1 VVRGL
6 TGWYRAR
13 MLPNPKS
20 VLALAA
26 LALPHAAA
34 AQAPNDWE
42 NPAVFAINKEPPHAT
57 LFPYESRPLA
67 LARDPGRSAYFLDL
81 DGRWKFHWV
90 RKPADRPID
99 FYRTDFDDSAWGT
112 IPVPGNWE
120 LNGHGVPIYVNIT
133 YPFPK
138 DSPHI
143 PHDYN
148 PVGSYRTHFTV
159 PAGWSRREI
168 FLHFGSIRSAM
179 YVWVNGRQVGYSEGD
194 KVPAEFDVTAYV
206 HPGRDN
212 LLAVEMYRWSDGSY
226 LEDQD
231 FWRLSGIERPV
242 YLYASPEIH
251 IRDFSVTAGLDSAYR
266 DGLLDMHLQVKS
278 YRTAPTPGWRVTV
291 ELLDAAGHSALPAG
305 ALERPVT
312 VPADTETAVEL
323 RQSIPA
329 PLHWTAETPNLYTLV
344 ITLAD
349 TRHHPVEVLSSRVGF
364 RTVEI
369 RGGRLLVNG
378 VPILIKGVD
387 RHEHD
392 PVTGHVVSRE
402 LMRRDIQLMKEFNIN
417 AVRTSHYPND
427 PYWYDLA
434 DEYGLYLVDEADIE
448 SHGMGY
454 NPAVTL
460 GNNPVWQAAH
470 LDRTIRM
477 VERDKN
483 HPSIIIWSLGNE
495 AGNGVNFYAT
505 YRWIKQ
511 RDSTRPVQYERAE
524 LDWNTDLVVPMYPS
538 FQELVD
544 YAEHHHDRPLIMCE
558 YAHAMGNSVGNF
570 KDYWDIIKRYD
581 NLQGGFIW
589 DWVDQGIR
597 TQDSAGKVI
606 WGYGGDFGPPGTP
619 SDNNFNINGIVQP
632 DRVPHPSAFEVKHVY
647 QWIDVAPVDL
657 AAGVLEVTN
666 SYAFRRTDDVDMTW
680 TVLADGVPSDS
691 GTVVD
696 SLPLAPHERMRV
708 RVPWH
713 LSTPE
718 PGVQYYLDVRLHQ
731 RRARDLVPAGHEIA
745 FEEFRLPEGPPM
757 APVDPRTLGRLA
769 VRDSGDTV
777 VVGGTRFS
785 VRFDRMTGRL
795 TSYRYDG
802 RELIQRG
809 PSPNFWR
816 APVDNDFGAG
826 LQRTLRAWLG
836 AADSARLQDVAV
848 AGPAHGVVT
857 VTVQSTLP
865 TVSADYTTVY
875 TVLGSGDVIVD
886 DHFVPHGDSVP
897 EMFRFGMKLVVPAP
911 FSSVEWYGRG
921 PQESYWDR
929 KTAALVGRYRGT
941 VSQQFF
947 PYVRPQETGNK
958 TDVRWLA
965 LSDSSGTGLLFVGDS
980 LLSMSVLHYAITDL
994 DPGLEKGQ
1002 THSSQ
1007 LVERPEVY
1015 VNVDEQ
1021 QMGVGGTNSW
1031 GIAALPQYSLPYREY
1046 HYRFRMRGFAAADG
1060 EPDRLARIRF
1070 ARVDDR

>member
-1 VVRGL
+1 VHRIRCSLVIL
-6 TGWYRAR
+6 TAA
-13 MLPNPKS
+13 LLSPAA
-20 VLALAA
+20 VLA
-26 LALPHAAA
+26 
-34 AQAPNDWE
+34 QQPNDWE
-42 NPAVFAINKEPPHAT
+42 NPAVFAINKEPPHAAS
-57 LFPYESRPLA
+57 FPFETRALA
-67 LARDPGRSAYFLDL
+67 LGREPSRSTYFLDL

-90 RKPADRPID
+90 RKPADRPVD
-99 FYRTDFDDSAWGT
+99 FYRTDFDDSAWGE

-120 LNGHGVPIYVNIT
+120 LNGHGIPIYVNIT
-133 YPFPK
+133 YPFTK
-138 DSPHI
+138 DPPHI

-148 PVGSYRTHFTV
+148 PVGSYRTRFTV
-159 PAGWSRREI
+159 PAGWGRRQI

-179 YVWVNGRQVGYSEGD
+179 YVWVNGHRVGYSEVD
-194 KVPAEFDVTAYV
+194 KVPAEFDITSYV
-206 HPGRDN
+206 HSGADN

-242 YLYASPEIH
+242 FLYATPKIH
-251 IRDFSVTAGLDSAYR
+251 IHDFTVKAELDSAYH
-266 DGLLDMHLQVKS
+266 DGRLGVSIQLKS
-278 YRTAPTPGWRVTV
+278 YQSAPAPGWRVTV
-291 ELLDAAGHSALPAG
+291 ELLDADGASALPGGPLVGRATIAAG
-305 ALERPVT
+305 AGVAL
-312 VPADTETAVEL
+312 DL
-323 RQSIPA
+323 RQRVPT
-329 PLHWTAETPNLYTLV
+329 PRHWTAETPHLYTLV

-349 TRHHPVEVLSSRVGF
+349 ARNRPVEVLSSRVGF

-369 RGGRLLVNG
+369 RGGQLLVNG

-402 LMRRDIQLMKEFNIN
+402 LMRRDVQLMKEFNIN

-454 NPAVTL
+454 DPAVTL

-524 LDWNTDLVVPMYPS
+524 LDWNTDLFVPMYPS
-538 FQELVD
+538 FRELVD

-570 KDYWDIIKRYD
+570 QDYWDIIKRYD

-589 DWVDQGIR
+589 DWVDQGIQTR
-597 TQDSAGKVI
+597 DSAGKTI

-647 QWIDVAPVDL
+647 QSIDVTAVDL
-657 AAGVLEVTN
+657 AAGIVAVTN
-666 SYAFRRTDDVDMTW
+666 AYDFRRTDDVRMLW
-680 TVLADGVPSDS
+680 TVLADGVPIDS
-691 GTVVD
+691 GVGSD
-696 SLPLAPHERMRV
+696 SLPLAPQERMRV
-708 RVPWH
+708 TLPLPRIQ
-713 LSTPE
+713 PE
-718 PGVQYYLDVRLHQ
+718 PGVEYDLDLSFRQ
-731 RRARDLVPAGHEIA
+731 TRPRSLVPAGHEVA
-745 FEEFRLPEGPPM
+745 FEQFRLPVARPT
-757 APVDPRTLGRLA
+757 APVDPRTLGRLTL
-769 VRDSGDTV
+769 RTSGDSVIVT
-777 VVGGTRFS
+777 GTRFS
-785 VRFDRMTGRL
+785 VRFDRATGRL
-795 TSYRYDG
+795 VSYVYGG
-802 RELIQRG
+802 RELLGQG
-809 PSPNFWR
+809 PAPNFWR

-826 LQRTLRAWLG
+826 LQRKLRVWLG
-836 AADSARLQDVAV
+836 AADSAALQDVNA
-848 AGPAHGVVT
+848 AGPPDGKVT
-857 VTVQSTLP
+857 VTVRSHLP

-897 EMFRFGMKLVVPAP
+897 ELFRFGMKLVVPAP
-911 FSSVEWYGRG
+911 FSTVEWYGRG

-941 VSQQFF
+941 VSEQYF

-965 LSDSSGTGLLFVGDS
+965 LTDSSGAGLLFVGDS
-980 LLSMSVLHYAITDL
+980 LLSMSALHYTIADL

-1002 THSSQ
+1002 THSGE

-1015 VNVDEQ
+1015 VNVDER
-1021 QMGVGGTNSW
+1021 QMGVGGTDSW
-1031 GIAALPQYSLPYREY
+1031 GTPALPQYSLPYAEY
-1046 HYRFRMRGFAAADG
+1046 HYRFRMRGISARDG
-1060 EPDRLARIRF
+1060 DVDRLARIRF
-1070 ARVDDR
+1070 AGIAP

>member
-1 VVRGL
+1 VLRIRGSLVIL
-6 TGWYRAR
+6 TVGVLSPAA
-13 MLPNPKS
+13 
-20 VLALAA
+20 VLA
-26 LALPHAAA
+26 
-34 AQAPNDWE
+34 QQPNDWE

-57 LFPYESRPLA
+57 FFPFESRALA
-67 LARDPGRSAYFLDL
+67 LGRDPGRSTYFVDL
-81 DGRWKFHWV
+81 DGRWKFNWV
-90 RKPADRPID
+90 RKPADRPVD
-99 FYRTDFDDSAWGT
+99 FYRTDFDDHGWGE

-120 LNGHGVPIYVNIT
+120 LNGHGVPIYVNYT

-138 DSPHI
+138 NPPHI
-143 PHDYN
+143 PHDDN

-159 PAGWSRREI
+159 PATWDGREI

-179 YVWVNGRQVGYSEGD
+179 YVWVNGRKVGYSEVD
-194 KVPAEFDVTAYV
+194 KVPAEFDVTSYV
-206 HPGRDN
+206 HPGADN

-242 YLYASPEIH
+242 YLYATSTVH
-251 IRDFSVTAGLDSAYR
+251 VRDFSVTAGLDSAYR
-266 DGLLDMHLQVKS
+266 DGLLDVHLKVQS
-278 YRTAPTPGWRVTV
+278 YRSAPTRGWRASV
-291 ELLDAAGHSALPAG
+291 ELLDAAGRSALPAG

-312 VPADTETAVEL
+312 VPADTETGFEL
-323 RQSIPA
+323 RQRVPT
-329 PLHWTAETPNLYTLV
+329 PLHWTAETPNLYTLL
-344 ITLAD
+344 ITLTDARHD
-349 TRHHPVEVLSSRVGF
+349 TVEVLTSRVGF

-369 RGGRLLVNG
+369 RGGQLLVNG

-402 LMRRDIQLMKEFNIN
+402 LMRRDVQLMKEFNIN

-454 NPAVTL
+454 DPAVTL

-524 LDWNTDLVVPMYPS
+524 LDWNTDLFVPMYPS

-544 YAEHHHDRPLIMCE
+544 YATHHHDRPLIMCE

-570 KDYWDIIKRYD
+570 QDYWDIIKRYD

-597 TQDSAGKVI
+597 TRDSAGTVI

-632 DRVPHPSAFEVKHVY
+632 DRVPHPSAYEVKHVY

-657 AAGVLEVTN
+657 AAGVLDVTN
-666 SYAFRRTDDVDMTW
+666 AYDFRRTDDVDMTW
-680 TVLADGVPSDS
+680 TLLADGVPLDS
-691 GTVVD
+691 GVAQD
-696 SLPLAPHERMRV
+696 SLPLAPRERMRV
-708 RVPWH
+708 TIP
-713 LSTPE
+713 LPAIDPA
-718 PGVQYYLDVRLHQ
+718 PGVEYSLQVRFHQ
-731 RRARDLVPAGHEIA
+731 RRARGLVPAGHEIA
-745 FEEFRLPEGPPM
+745 SEEFRLPATRPRLS
-757 APVDPRTLGRLA
+757 VDPHTLPRLTLRRA
-769 VRDSGDTV
+769 GDTV
-777 VVGGTRFS
+777 IVSGKRFA
-785 VRFDRMTGRL
+785 VRFDRTTGRM
-795 TSYRYDG
+795 TSYAYDG
-802 RELIQRG
+802 HELLAQG
-809 PSPNFWR
+809 PVPNFWR
-816 APVDNDFGAG
+816 APDDNDFGAN
-826 LQRTLRAWLG
+826 LQRTLRVWLG
-836 AADSARLQDVAV
+836 APDSAVLESVDA
-848 AGPAHGVVT
+848 AGPTGGAVT
-857 VTVQSTLP
+857 VTVRSRLP
-865 TVSADYTTVY
+865 TVQADYTTVY

-911 FSSVEWYGRG
+911 YSFIEWYGRG

-929 KTAALVGRYRGT
+929 KTAAFVGRYRGT
-941 VSQQFF
+941 VSEQYF
-947 PYVRPQETGNK
+947 PYIRPQESGNK

-965 LSDSSGTGLLFVGDS
+965 LRDSSGTGLLFVGDS
-980 LLSMSVLHYAITDL
+980 LLSMSALHYTIADL

-1002 THSSQ
+1002 THSGQ

-1015 VNVDEQ
+1015 VNVDER
-1021 QMGVGGTNSW
+1021 QMGVGGTDSW
-1031 GIAALPQYSLPYREY
+1031 GTPALPQYSLPYREY
-1046 HYRFRMRGFAAADG
+1046 RYRFRMRGVSASDG
-1060 EPDRLARIRF
+1060 DVDRLARERF
-1070 ARVDDR
+1070 TGLDR

>member
-1 VVRGL
+1 MARIRSSIL
-6 TGWYRAR
+6 TLATAL
-13 MLPNPKS
+13 LPC
-20 VLALAA
+20 
-26 LALPHAAA
+26 AAA
-34 AQAPNDWE
+34 AQQPNDWE
-42 NPAVFAINKEPPHAT
+42 NPAVFAVNKEPPHAT
-57 LFPYESRPLA
+57 LFPYESRALA
-67 LARDPGRSAYFLDL
+67 LARDPSRSAEFLDL
-81 DGRWKFHWV
+81 DGRWKFNWV
-90 RKPADRPID
+90 RKPADRPLD
-99 FYRTDFDDSAWGT
+99 FYRTDFDDAAWGD

-120 LNGHGVPIYVNIT
+120 LNGHGVPIYVNFT

-138 DSPHI
+138 NPPHI
-143 PHDYN
+143 PHDDN
-148 PVGSYRTHFTV
+148 PVGSYRTHFTI
-159 PAGWSRREI
+159 PPGWGRRQI

-179 YVWVNGRQVGYSEGD
+179 YVWVNGRKVGYSEVD
-194 KVPAEFDVTAYV
+194 KVPAEFDITAYV
-206 HPGRDN
+206 HPGADN

-242 YLYASPEIH
+242 YLYATPKIH
-251 IRDFSVTAGLDSAYR
+251 IRDFSVTAGLDSAYH
-266 DGLLDMHLQVKS
+266 DGLLQVAVQLRN
-278 YRTAPTPGWRVTV
+278 YRSTAIDGWHVTV
-291 ELLDAAGHSALPAG
+291 DLLDAAGASALPRGPLIRRARVAAG
-305 ALERPVT
+305 AGTALDLGER
-312 VPADTETAVEL
+312 VPAP
-323 RQSIPA
+323 RR
-329 PLHWTAETPNLYTLV
+329 WTAETPNLYTLL

-349 TRHHPVEVLSSRVGF
+349 QRDSTIEVLSSRVGF

-369 RGGRLLVNG
+369 RGGQLLVNG

-402 LMRRDIQLMKEFNIN
+402 LMRRDVQLMKEFNIN

-434 DEYGLYLVDEADIE
+434 DEYGLYIVDEADIE

-454 NPAVTL
+454 DPAVTL

-470 LDRTIRM
+470 LDRTMRM

-505 YRWIKQ
+505 YRWVKQ
-511 RDSTRPVQYERAE
+511 RDATRPVQYERAG

-538 FQELVD
+538 FQQLVD

-570 KDYWDIIKRYD
+570 QDYWDIIKRYD

-597 TQDSAGKVI
+597 TRDSAGTVI

-647 QWIDVAPVDL
+647 QSIDVIAVDL
-657 AAGVLEVTN
+657 PAGIVDVTDA
-666 SYAFRRTDDVDMTW
+666 YDFRRTDDVRMLW
-680 TVLADGVPSDS
+680 TVLADGVPIDS
-691 GTVVD
+691 GVASD

-708 RVPWH
+708 TLLMPRIQ
-713 LSTPE
+713 PE
-718 PGVQYYLDVRLHQ
+718 PGVEYDLDLSFRQ
-731 RRARDLVPAGHEIA
+731 TRPRSLVPAGHEVA
-745 FEEFRLPEGPPM
+745 FEQFRLPVARPTP
-757 APVDPRTLGRLA
+757 PVDPRTLGPLA
-769 VRDSGDTV
+769 LRTSGDSVIVT
-777 VVGGTRFS
+777 GSRFS
-785 VRFDRMTGRL
+785 VRFTRATGRMV
-795 TSYRYDG
+795 SYVYDG
-802 RELIQRG
+802 RDLLGQG
-809 PSPNFWR
+809 PAPNFWR

-826 LQRTLRAWLG
+826 LQRKLRVWLG
-836 AADSARLQDVAV
+836 AADSAALPSVTV
-848 AGPAHGVVT
+848 TGPAGGQVT
-857 VTVQSTLP
+857 VTVQSKLP

-886 DHFVPHGDSVP
+886 DHFVPHGDSLP
-897 EMFRFGMKLVVPAP
+897 EMFRFGMSLVLPAP
-911 FSSVEWYGRG
+911 FSTVEWYGRG
-921 PQESYWDR
+921 PHESYWDR

-941 VSQQFF
+941 VSEQYF

-965 LSDSSGTGLLFVGDS
+965 LTDSSGAGLLFVGDS
-980 LLSMSVLHYAITDL
+980 LLSMSALHYTIADL
-994 DPGLEKGQ
+994 DPGLEKRQ
-1002 THSSQ
+1002 THSGE

-1015 VNVDEQ
+1015 VNVDER

-1031 GIAALPQYSLPYREY
+1031 GIAALPRYSLPYAEY
-1046 HYRFRMRGFAAADG
+1046 RYRFRMRGISARDG
-1060 EPDRLARIRF
+1060 DVDRLARMRF
-1070 ARVDDR
+1070 AGVDP